1 MMISEKIRK
10 PQKMVEKDSRAVGK
24 TRNQIQFGEIQVET
38 EIESQNEEGDEESPK
53 GQAIKENEPQMSR
66 SDQLKEISVQES

>member
-1 MMISEKIRK
+1 MMISEKVRK
-10 PQKMVEKDSRAVGK
+10 PQKWLKGQPRRWKDSEP
-24 TRNQIQFGEIQVET
+24 NSIWEIQVET